1 MTVAGAVAPERPSGA
16 VPSILWGGLVAGVL
30 DITDAFVVYAL
41 RGVSPVKILQSI
53 ASGLLGPSAYS
64 GGGPTAALGLFLH
77 FVIAF
82 GAATTYSLASLKIPA
97 LLRHPVRYGLAF
109 GVGVYVFMNYV
120 VLPLSAFRKG
130 SGPFSLP
137 LFVNGVLA
145 VVLLVGLPIALFAAR
160 FMRTAASSDTEDS
173 AWTPS

>member
-1 MTVAGAVAPERPSGA
+1 MAECRKAVSPPVLAFPRGPGAVDP
-16 VPSILWGGLVAGVL
+16 VGGPGGGRARHHGCLRGL
-30 DITDAFVVYAL
+30 CL
-41 RGVSPVKILQSI
+41 RGVSPVRILQSI
-53 ASGLLGPSAYS
+53 ASGLLGPSAYA
-64 GGGPTAALGLFLH
+64 GGAPTAALGLFLH

-82 GAATTYSLASLKIPA
+82 GAATAYSLASLKIPA

-130 SGPFSLP
+130 SGFSLP

-145 VVLLVGLPIALFAAR
+145 VVLLVGLPIALLAAR
-160 FMRTAASSDTEDS
+160 FMRTAGTSEG
-173 AWTPS
+173 

>member
-1 MTVAGAVAPERPSGA
+1 MTVAQRTVASERSSGA
-16 VPSILWGGLVAGVL
+16 VPAILWGGLVAGVL
-30 DITDAFVVYAL
+30 DITDAFVVYAF
-41 RGVSPVKILQSI
+41 RDVSPVRILQSI

-64 GGGPTAALGLFLH
+64 GGGPTAALGLLLH

-82 GAATTYSLASLKIPA
+82 GAATAYTLASLRIPA
-97 LLRHPVRYGLAF
+97 LLRHPVRHGLAF

-145 VVLLVGLPIALFAAR
+145 VVLLVGLPIALLASR
-160 FMRTAASSDTEDS
+160 FMRTGPS
-173 AWTPS
+173 AGPLAPADGR